1 MRNKYIV
8 KTIAYVNA
16 EKVFKQ
22 VNMAYYIER
31 LQQNTF
37 STFIRLTHMTTTDIK
52 SNYLVISTIG
62 TDQPGIVNKLALTCS
77 TNNCNI
83 IDSRMT
89 VLGGEFA
96 VIMMVSGSWDS
107 IAKLEKSLPII
118 SEELNLTTTVKHT
131 KERNS
136 APSMAYTVSV
146 VALDNPGI
154 VHELAQ
160 FFSSQN
166 INIDDLQTGTYSAPH
181 TGTQMFNLNM
191 NIRIPANTHIA
202 TLRDEFMEF
211 CDEINLDAIIEPL
224 R

>member
-1 MRNKYIV
+1 
-8 KTIAYVNA
+8 
-16 EKVFKQ
+16 
-22 VNMAYYIER
+22 
-31 LQQNTF
+31 
-37 STFIRLTHMTTTDIK
+37 MTSSEIK

-62 TDQPGIVNKLALTCS
+62 TDQPGIVNKLARTCS

-96 VIMMVSGSWDS
+96 VIMMVSGSWDA
-107 IAKLEKSLPII
+107 IAKLEKALPVL

-131 KERNS
+131 QQRNN
-136 APSMAYTVSV
+136 APALAYTVSV

-191 NIRIPANTHIA
+191 NIRIPSNTHIA
-202 TLRDEFMEF
+202 TLRDEFMDF
-211 CDEINLDAIIEPL
+211 CDDMNLDAMIEPL

>member
-1 MRNKYIV
+1 M
-8 KTIAYVNA
+8 
-16 EKVFKQ
+16 
-22 VNMAYYIER
+22 
-31 LQQNTF
+31 
-37 STFIRLTHMTTTDIK
+37 THSDIK

-62 TDQPGIVNKLALTCS
+62 TDQPGIVNKLAKTCS
-77 TNNCNI
+77 SNSCNI

-96 VIMMVSGSWDS
+96 VIMMVSGPWDS
-107 IAKLEKSLPII
+107 IAKLEKALPAL

-131 KERNS
+131 KQRDS
-136 APSMAYTVSV
+136 APSLAYTVSV

-181 TGTQMFNLNM
+181 TGTQMFNLDM
-191 NIRIPANTHIA
+191 SIRIPSNTHIA
-202 TLRDEFMEF
+202 TLRDEFMDF
-211 CDEINLDAIIEPL
+211 CDELNLDAMIEPL

>member
-1 MRNKYIV
+1 
-8 KTIAYVNA
+8 
-16 EKVFKQ
+16 
-22 VNMAYYIER
+22 MA
-31 LQQNTF
+31 
-37 STFIRLTHMTTTDIK
+37 STDNR

-62 TDQPGIVNKLALTCS
+62 TDQPGIVNKLAKACS
-77 TNNCNI
+77 SNQCNI

-107 IAKLEKSLPII
+107 IAKLENALPAL
-118 SEELNLTTTVKHT
+118 SDELNLTTTVKHT
-131 KERNS
+131 KQRDT
-136 APSMAYTVSV
+136 APSMAYSVSV

-202 TLRDEFMEF
+202 TLRDEFMDF
-211 CDEINLDAIIEPL
+211 CDEMNLDAMIEPL